1 MDTTT
6 LIDEICDAIGASH
19 VLHGDTDRARYETDA
34 TQVYHGST
42 LAVVKPGNTD
52 EVARIMAIADRHSVA
67 VVPVGGNT
75 GLAGGTWMGEAGD
88 KIGLSLER
96 LNRIREIKPDARV
109 AIVEAGVILQTL
121 HEATA
126 KFDLVFPL
134 WFGARGSCTLG
145 GNLSTNAGGS
155 NVLRY
160 GNTRAL
166 CLGLEVVLADGRVLD
181 ILTELH
187 KDNTGYALKDLF
199 IGAEGTLG
207 VITAACVKLFP
218 SPSEYH
224 TAFLGF
230 ENLSDALSL
239 LNRLQRAT
247 GGAVEAFEYM
257 SPNFFDALADIKPE
271 LVQPFTAPCAVN
283 VLLEVAEDANDGSH
297 TAQLASVF
305 EQSLAD
311 ALESGALTDA
321 VIAQNEG
328 QRTNMWAIRESAYE
342 VSQYRRPYLNCDI
355 CLPLDSVAKYLGDME
370 AALPRIAP
378 GAESETVSHLGDGNL
393 HFVVWLDR
401 TENPDD
407 PGLKDRL
414 MQAVE
419 KRVTEYGGSFSA
431 EHGIGV
437 SKLPSMRRLKQPVAL
452 DVMDSIKAALDPKNL
467 MNPGKVLPDRP

>member
-6 LIDEICDAIGASH
+6 VIEEICNAIGASH

-42 LAVVKPGNTD
+42 LAVVKPSNTD
-52 EVARIMAIADRHSVA
+52 EVTRIMAIADRHSVA

-126 KFDLVFPL
+126 EYDLVFPL

-218 SPSEYH
+218 RPSEYH

-271 LVQPFTAPCAVN
+271 LAQPFAAPYAVN
-283 VLLEVAEDANDGSH
+283 VLLEVAEGANDGNH
-297 TAQLASVF
+297 AAQFASVF

-311 ALESGALTDA
+311 ALESGALIDA